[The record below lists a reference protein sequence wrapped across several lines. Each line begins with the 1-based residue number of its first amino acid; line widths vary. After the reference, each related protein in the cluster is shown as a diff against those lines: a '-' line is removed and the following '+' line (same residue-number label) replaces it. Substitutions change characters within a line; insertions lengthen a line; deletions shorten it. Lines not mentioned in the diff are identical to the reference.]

1 MVSARFILR
10 IPDLESGP
18 KVVRS
23 AIPPEWIDE
32 ILEDTEVRH
41 AGGPGELSLSAT
53 KSGQDVLIRGNVSV
67 TVQVPCARTLD
78 PAIYDLKPEIFLLLS
93 PTRRGA
99 DKPRSE
105 KSRPEKAGA
114 ARARPDKS
122 RGDTAK
128 HAETRAKPKGGRG
141 TGGWDADPE
150 LTDEGAATDTY
161 SGDDL
166 VLDKFL
172 REFILLEVP
181 MVPLR
186 EDLRDS
192 DFEARP
198 RLPESQ
204 ERAADPRLSPLAL
217 LKDRLEKKD

>member
-1 MVSARFILR
+1 MVSARFIIR

-18 KVVRS
+18 KIVR
-23 AIPPEWIDE
+23 APIPPEWLDE

-53 KSGQDVLIRGNVSV
+53 KSGQDVLIRGNLTV

-78 PAIYDLKPEIFLLLS
+78 PAIYELKPDIFLLLS
-93 PTRRGA
+93 PARRGA
-99 DKPRSE
+99 EGGRAERARPARAGGDRA
-105 KSRPEKAGA
+105 RPEKG
-114 ARARPDKS
+114 RSEPVKP
-122 RGDTAK
+122 
-128 HAETRAKPKGGRG
+128 AETRAKSKGTRG
-141 TGGWDADPE
+141 TGGWESDPE

>member
-1 MVSARFILR
+1 MVSARFVLR

-18 KVVRS
+18 KLVRS
-23 AIPPEWIDE
+23 PIPPEWIDE

-41 AGGPGELSLSAT
+41 AGGPGELSLNAT
-53 KSGQDVLIRGNVSV
+53 KNGPDVLIRGNLTVK
-67 TVQVPCARTLD
+67 VQVPCARTLD
-78 PAIYDLKPEIFLLLS
+78 PAIYELKPEIFLLLS
-93 PTRRGA
+93 PGRRGA
-99 DKPRSE
+99 DK
-105 KSRPEKAGA
+105 
-114 ARARPDKS
+114 ARAEKVRPDKAGTD
-122 RGDTAK
+122 RPRADK
-128 HAETRAKPKGGRG
+128 NRAEPVKRAENRTKTKGGRTSG
-141 TGGWDADPE
+141 AWDADPE
-150 LTDEGAATDTY
+150 LTEEGAATDTY
-161 SGDDL
+161 FGDDIT
-166 VLDKFL
+166 LDKFL

-217 LKDRLEKKD
+217 LKERLEKKD